1 MNNMVCND
9 LVIDRD
15 QQEII
20 DSVEIEFELY
30 RLLTERRFR
39 SSPQMAA
46 FLRYIVDETLKGN
59 APRIKAYTVGVD
71 ALGKPVTF
79 DAQGDPSVRVLA
91 SRVRKALTE
100 MYAADSP
107 ARVRIEMVVGSY
119 VPVFSINRIQE
130 VRQASTAPGIE

>member
-1 MNNMVCND
+1 MNNMVFND

-20 DSVEIEFELY
+20 DSVEIEFELN

-59 APRIKAYTVGVD
+59 ARRIK
-71 ALGKPVTF
+71 
-79 DAQGDPSVRVLA
+79 
-91 SRVRKALTE
+91 
-100 MYAADSP
+100 
-107 ARVRIEMVVGSY
+107 
-119 VPVFSINRIQE
+119 VFSINRIQE